1 MIDPTSPAV
10 LDVHDFRAAGDT
22 RAVRRT
28 WALGRGIGNP
38 VIEVTEEPISV
49 QALLESVID
58 GVLVTG
64 DIEYPVV
71 GQCSRCLD
79 PIDES
84 RTVPFSELYLWSPPE
99 QIDPDAD
106 PLPLVQAG
114 LIELSDVVRDAIV
127 LDLPLAPVCRED
139 CPGLCAECGA
149 RLADD
154 PGHAHAAVDP
164 RWQAL
169 AGWESGEGEATTA
182 GDGEAARRDDT

>member
-1 MIDPTSPAV
+1 M
-10 LDVHDFRAAGDT
+10 
-22 RAVRRT
+22 
-28 WALGRGIGNP
+28 
-38 VIEVTEEPISV
+38 IEVTEPISV

-114 LIELSDVVRDAIV
+114 RIELSDVVRDAIV

-139 CPGLCAECGA
+139 CPACAPSAARGWRTIRACACG
-149 RLADD
+149 R
-154 PGHAHAAVDP
+154 
-164 RWQAL
+164 RSAL
-169 AGWESGEGEATTA
+169 AGACGLGSPGG
-182 GDGEAARRDDT
+182 